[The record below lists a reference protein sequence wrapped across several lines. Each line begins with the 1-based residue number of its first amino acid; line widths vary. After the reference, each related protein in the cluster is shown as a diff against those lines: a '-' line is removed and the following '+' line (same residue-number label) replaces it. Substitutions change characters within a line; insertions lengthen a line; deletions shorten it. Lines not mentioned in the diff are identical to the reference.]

1 MNGQTNSS
9 GKLAGGKV
17 FIVKAKQCGID
28 PTYTGTMVQ
37 SESNFHSNF
46 YPKYATPIFDSIFL
60 QQLNSLKANKF
71 QGYQIPNYFSRPFAI
86 NILKVNIVSAN
97 MQRTPD
103 RPNFISNHHH
113 HHHHQPA
120 LCGCCVLADFFQ
132 HVKLHNSTSI
142 IFVSSVRSSSG
153 YHGLIEIR
161 QRTHFF
167 RFFKFFRF

>member
-37 SESNFHSNF
+37 SESNFSSNF

-71 QGYQIPNYFSRPFAI
+71 QGYQIPNYFSSPFAI
-86 NILKVNIVSAN
+86 ESEYCFRKYA
-97 MQRTPD
+97 T
-103 RPNFISNHHH
+103 RP
-113 HHHHQPA
+113 
-120 LCGCCVLADFFQ
+120 
-132 HVKLHNSTSI
+132 
-142 IFVSSVRSSSG
+142 
-153 YHGLIEIR
+153 R
-161 QRTHFF
+161 QA
-167 RFFKFFRF
+167 